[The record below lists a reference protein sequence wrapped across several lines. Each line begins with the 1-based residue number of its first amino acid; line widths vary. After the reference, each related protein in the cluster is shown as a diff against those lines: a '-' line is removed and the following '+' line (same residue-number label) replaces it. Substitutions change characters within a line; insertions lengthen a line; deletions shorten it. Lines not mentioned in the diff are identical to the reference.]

1 MKLAG
6 SKFMIL
12 SALALTLGLGTNQGS
27 LPNLAALVRSEG
39 TTWINTDPLSRAS
52 LRGKVVLVDFWTY
65 SCINSLR
72 NLRYIQSWAARYKKA
87 GLIVIGVHSPEFS
100 FEKDPANVENAVRVL
115 GITYPVAID
124 SNHLIWRAFQNE
136 YWPADYL
143 IDGTGNI
150 RYHQFG
156 EGNYAESE
164 RVIQA
169 LLKQNGASDVK
180 EGTTVV
186 SGTGVERA
194 PSDNMESAETYVGS
208 DRAENFASPQRLGAP
223 ETYTVPRNLP
233 LNDWA
238 LGGSWVVGSEA
249 GLLQSSGGKI
259 VFRFHARDFN
269 MVLGPAERGRPIRF
283 TVKVD
288 GHAPLQEHGI
298 DTAADGH
305 GVVTDSRL
313 YQLIRQNGPIGNR
326 AFEIDFRDPGVKA
339 FSFTFG

>member
-1 MKLAG
+1 MVLG
-6 SKFMIL
+6 T
-12 SALALTLGLGTNQGS
+12 LALTLGAGTNQGS
-27 LPNLAALVRSEG
+27 LPNLAALVKAEG
-39 TTWINTDPLSRAS
+39 TTWINTDPLSGAS

-72 NLRYIQSWAARYKKA
+72 NLRYIQNWTARYKRD

-100 FEKDPANVENAVRVL
+100 FEKDRANVQNAVRAL

-124 SNHLIWRAFQNE
+124 SNHLIWQAFQND

-143 IDGTGNI
+143 IDGNGHI

-156 EGNYAESE
+156 EGDYAQSE

-169 LLKQNGASDVK
+169 LLKQNGAGDVK
-180 EGTTVV
+180 GGTTIVP
-186 SGTGVERA
+186 GAGVEAA
-194 PSDNMESAETYVGS
+194 PSDDIESPETYVGY
-208 DRAENFASPQRLGAP
+208 DRAENFASPQRLSAP
-223 ETYTVPRNLP
+223 QTYTIPANLP

-238 LGGSWVVGSEA
+238 LSGSWLVGREA
-249 GLLQSSGGKI
+249 GILQSSGGKI

-269 MVLGPAERGRPIRF
+269 MVLGPAQAGRPIAF

-288 GHAPLQEHGI
+288 GHAPLGDHGI

-305 GVVTDSRL
+305 GVVADSRL
-313 YQLIRQNGPIGNR
+313 YQLIRQKGPIGNR
-326 AFEIDFRDPGVKA
+326 TFEIDFQDPGVKA